1 MNLVMGLIIYKSQ
14 QFALIMTFNSLFL
27 KTRQATRMIVVFTL
41 GFDPEYVQTMDRI
54 LFNKIIF
61 IKQLQISTK
70 GKSTCDKE

>member
-1 MNLVMGLIIYKSQ
+1 
-14 QFALIMTFNSLFL
+14 
-27 KTRQATRMIVVFTL
+27 MIVVFTL